1 MEDVAISILRTSF
14 GTGNPQTEIPDEYA
28 LSQNIP
34 NPFSTS
40 GGNFTTKIQYS
51 LPHSSNVS
59 LKIYNIKGEL
69 VKTLVSENKSAGSY
83 NVIWDGKN
91 EYGNDVVSGIYFYKI
106 QTDKFSEIKKM
117 LLVR

>member
-1 MEDVAISILRTSF
+1 MENVAISILRPDF
-14 GTGNPQTEIPDEYA
+14 GIDIPPDEYV

-34 NPFSTS
+34 NPFNPDKI
-40 GGNFTTKIQYS
+40 GTTKIQYS
-51 LPHSSNVS
+51 LPYTSNVS

-69 VKTLVSENKSAGSY
+69 VKKLVSENKSAGSY
-83 NVIWDGKN
+83 NVIWDGKD

-106 QTDKFSEIKKM
+106 ITDKFSGIKKM